1 MGPPSKPGVVK
12 HEFCRLSAR
21 QKVTFWGS
29 LSGLRIREAFF
40 FAIVIAVPVMRW
52 PLSLEQSYEQAY
64 MFRPERRTHC
74 VPFFSR

>member
-1 MGPPSKPGVVK
+1 VK
-12 HEFCRLSAR
+12 HEFCRSSEAEFR
-21 QKVTFWGS
+21 FWGS

-52 PLSLEQSYEQAY
+52 PRSLEQAYDQTY

>member
-1 MGPPSKPGVVK
+1 MGPSSEPGVV
-12 HEFCRLSAR
+12 R
-21 QKVTFWGS
+21 QIWGS

-52 PLSLEQSYEQAY
+52 PQSVEQTY